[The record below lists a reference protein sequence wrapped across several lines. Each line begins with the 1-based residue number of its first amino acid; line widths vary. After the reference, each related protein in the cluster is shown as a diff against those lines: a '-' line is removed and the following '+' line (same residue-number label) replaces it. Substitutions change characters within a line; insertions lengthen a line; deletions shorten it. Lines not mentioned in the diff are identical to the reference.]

1 MGKFDGVLIIS
12 DYDNTISFTEGAL
25 AQGLGLPPLSPE
37 NRRALLSFMDRG
49 GTFCVATGRALPA
62 FAPIAPTIPSNGPS
76 ILFNGAA
83 IYDFSRGEYLYT
95 SFLPESVRSPLEDLF
110 ERFPQLGMEIYHD
123 DFVIHAV
130 RPNEVTR
137 RHLGSA
143 HLSYVEIPRPAYAP
157 SPISKV
163 LLQGDPEVLAP
174 VLDYLHTVPWASDY
188 EIVSSST
195 YLVEVTAMGANKG
208 CMVEKLVS
216 LLGVDP
222 AHVYCAGDHANDIP
236 MLRLARIPF
245 APANAIP
252 AVHQVPGIHILPH
265 SQDSAIA
272 AMIDELDKLY

>member
-1 MGKFDGVLIIS
+1 MGKFDGVLVLS

-25 AQGLGLPPLSPE
+25 VQGLGIPPLSPE
-37 NRRALLSFMDRG
+37 NQQALLSFMDRG

-83 IYDFSRGEYLYT
+83 IYDFSRREYLHT
-95 SFLPESVRSPLEDLF
+95 CFLPDDVRGPLEDLF
-110 ERFPQLGMEIYHD
+110 ERFPALGMEIYHD

-143 HLSYVEIPRPAYAP
+143 GLSYVEIPRPACAP

-163 LLQGDPEVLAP
+163 LLQGEPEVLAP
-174 VLDYLHTVPWASDY
+174 VLAYLQTAPWAAGY
-188 EIVSSST
+188 EIMSSST
-195 YLVEVTAMGANKG
+195 YLVEITALGANKG
-208 CMVEKLVS
+208 HMTDRLIA

-265 SQDSAIA
+265 CTDNAIA
-272 AMIDELDKLY
+272 AMIGELDKLY